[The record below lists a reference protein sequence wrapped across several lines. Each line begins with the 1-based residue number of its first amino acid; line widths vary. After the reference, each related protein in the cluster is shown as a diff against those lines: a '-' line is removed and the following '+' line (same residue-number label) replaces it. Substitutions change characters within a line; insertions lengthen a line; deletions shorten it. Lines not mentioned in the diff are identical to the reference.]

1 MVDRRAHLGA
11 LGCTSQRSR
20 SPASGQKLYTLD
32 LSYLLRPIIN
42 RRCHRSWPHFLRLFY
57 DFLDLSYRRKNDP
70 YYDIYE

>member
-32 LSYLLRPIIN
+32 LSYLLRPIID

-57 DFLDLSYRRKNDP
+57 DLLRFVISEKNP